1 MPGADDCAWGLAAAL
16 GSAKSCVGP
25 RPMRFYRPVFFFAL
39 CGLLAWAPA
48 QAQSPVGPTLAGEL
62 GGTLKALKFSWAPEL
77 VWRVELTT
85 LADARLQLQLFADA
99 PGARIQMRVAIDP
112 NLDVGSWTL
121 REGRLDPAIWLPRL
135 APQLSPA
142 LVGAVAEGEI
152 ELRGDGV
159 IRSGQLEGRVTLE
172 WRRGAV
178 RHAAQGWA
186 LEDIALAG
194 DFIFAQNAARW
205 SSVSPLRLSIGTI
218 ATGRFGARNLIVR
231 ARMDEQLLPQIE
243 EARVEIAGGE
253 IEAAPF
259 TLPLSPPVI
268 QVALQMRRIGM
279 ADVVALVPTGL
290 AEAQGRVQ
298 GALQLGWS
306 KALGLQIGA
315 GRLDLVPDEPMVLRL
330 ASAPGLL
337 SAGVPERFALLPA
350 WLGPLARWAAPLN
363 PGYADLV
370 AIELGRTALKVDSLE
385 VRLTPEG
392 DPQGQSARVLIQ
404 ARPALDGTSVGPVG
418 FEIGV
423 KGPLAYVLRLGAENG
438 ATLSLR

>member
-1 MPGADDCAWGLAAAL
+1 MLGDDERAWGLAVAL
-16 GSAKSCVGP
+16 GSAKSCVGQ

-39 CGLLAWAPA
+39 CGLLAWVPTRA
-48 QAQSPVGPTLAGEL
+48 QPTARPMLAGEL
-62 GGTLKALKFSWAPEL
+62 GGTLKVFKFPWAPEL
-77 VWRVELTT
+77 VWRVQITS
-85 LADARLQLQLFADA
+85 LADARLHLHLFADA
-99 PGARIQMRVAIDP
+99 PGARMQMRVAIDS
-112 NLDVGSWTL
+112 NLGAGTWTL

-135 APQLSPA
+135 APQLSPTLA
-142 LVGAVAEGEI
+142 GAVAEGDM

-159 IRSGQLEGRVTLE
+159 IRGGQLEGRMMIE

-178 RHAAQGWA
+178 RHATQGWA
-186 LEDIALAG
+186 LEDIALEG
-194 DFIFAQNAARW
+194 DFIFEQNPARW
-205 SSVSPLRLSIGTI
+205 SSVSPLRLTIGSIT
-218 ATGRFGARNLIVR
+218 TGRFGARNLLVR
-231 ARMDEQLLPQIE
+231 AQIDERLLPQIE

-259 TLPLSPPVI
+259 TLPLSPLMI
-268 QVALQMRRIGM
+268 QVALTIRRIGL
-279 ADVVALVPTGL
+279 ADAVALVPTGL

-315 GRLDLVPDEPMVLRL
+315 GRLDLVPDEPMMLRL
-330 ASAPGLL
+330 APAPGLL
-337 SAGVPERFALLPA
+337 SASVPERFALLPA
-350 WLGPLARWAAPLN
+350 WLGPMTRRLAPLN

-370 AIELGRTALKVDSLE
+370 AIELGRTALKVESLE

-392 DPQGQSARVLIQ
+392 DVQGHSARVLIQ
-404 ARPALDGTSVGPVG
+404 ARPALDGTSVGPVS

-438 ATLSLR
+438 STLSLR